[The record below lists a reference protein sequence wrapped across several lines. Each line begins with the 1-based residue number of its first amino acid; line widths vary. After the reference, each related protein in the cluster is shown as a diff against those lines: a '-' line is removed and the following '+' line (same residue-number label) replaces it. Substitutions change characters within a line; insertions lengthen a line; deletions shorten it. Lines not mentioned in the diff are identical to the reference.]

1 LAKLS
6 SPRNF
11 IVSKS
16 IFAGRKKECDAR
28 SFYHHTRLEDRIFET
43 DWTRI
48 AKKTRFIRTLGSAE
62 DVAHLKEVL
71 RKNFM
76 NIMHVSNPT
85 GLSKTVATIGHGFG
99 VVGQNTF
106 ASHGF
111 CIVTQRHIKVLRSHG
126 VFVGEMR

>member
-1 LAKLS
+1 LETLS
-6 SPRNF
+6 FPRDF

-48 AKKTRFIRTLGSAE
+48 AKKTRFIRTLGTAE

-76 NIMHVSNPT
+76 NIMHVRDPANSYRT
-85 GLSKTVATIGHGFG
+85 ALQIG
-99 VVGQNTF
+99 
-106 ASHGF
+106 
-111 CIVTQRHIKVLRSHG
+111 QRAL
-126 VFVGEMR
+126 